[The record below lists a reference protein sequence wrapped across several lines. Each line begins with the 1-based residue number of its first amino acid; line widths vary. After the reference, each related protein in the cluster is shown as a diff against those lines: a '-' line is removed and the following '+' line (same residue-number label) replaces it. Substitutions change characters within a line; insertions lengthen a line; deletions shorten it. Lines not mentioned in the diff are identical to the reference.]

1 MGERQI
7 RERAE
12 KAALDLFRPRTEAL
26 ADLSV
31 AAEAASKESI
41 DKVMADAA
49 AKAEAIMENAR
60 QEVATRMDR
69 WRNAHRAALDAG
81 WKVSELQSEPLKLRL
96 PPAPTK
102 TKKGRG
108 GGGSGHG
115 DPSSPG
121 ADSGSVASV
130 PPVDLGAEPETVTT
144 GVSGF
149 KD

>member
-60 QEVATRMDR
+60 QEVAARMDR

-81 WKVSELQSEPLKLRL
+81 WKVSELQSEPLNLRL
-96 PPAPTK
+96 PPAPPK

-108 GGGSGHG
+108 AGGAGPG
-115 DPSSPG
+115 DPSPPR
-121 ADSGSVASV
+121 ADSGSVSSA
-130 PPVDLGAEPETVTT
+130 PPVDLVAGPGTVTT